1 MIKYQQ
7 YMASN
12 VTWLNSIP
20 SHWSINQI
28 KRNLKLLTDYD
39 ANGSFSNIAKNV
51 NRVEDSKLKYAWF
64 VRTTDLEKHNDQT
77 DILKEFIWIDKST
90 YNYLGKTKLFG
101 GELLLAK
108 RGDIGRI
115 YIMPKTEYPA
125 SLAPNLY
132 LARLNENIITSK
144 FAYYFLISSYGL
156 YQLNLRNKSTTI
168 GALYK
173 DDFKSIEFVIPPL
186 KEQTQI
192 ANYLD
197 VKTTLIDK
205 KIKLLQQKIKHY
217 KAYRKTLINE
227 TVTKGLDKTVKL
239 KDSGIEWIGPIP
251 EHWEVKRFKEI
262 CYKNHTGG
270 TPSTSNTDM
279 FRGDN
284 IWVTIADMKK
294 DDLVFDSKLKLT
306 DEAIKTSNIPITPK
320 GSLLYSFKLTLG
332 KIAFAAKDIYTNEAI
347 ISILPNKNIVLRY
360 HYYMLPIYLLLNA
373 TENIYGAKML
383 NQKLISNALLL
394 HPTIKE
400 QQQIADFLDAKTT
413 TIDNIINNIETQ
425 ITTLKELRKTL
436 INEVVTGKVKV
447 TA

>member
-1 MIKYQQ
+1 MEKYNE
-7 YMASN
+7 YKDSGIE
-12 VTWLNSIP
+12 WLLDKIP
-20 SHWSINQI
+20 SHWEVKRVKDLCRMQSGFYISANDFQDSGFPIYGGNGFRGFSENYNHDGDYTLVGRQGALCGNINYAKGKFWATEHAI
-28 KRNLKLLTDYD
+28 VVYEKKDINKL
-39 ANGSFSNIAKNV
+39 
-51 NRVEDSKLKYAWF
+51 WF
-64 VRTTDLEKHNDQT
+64 
-77 DILKEFIWIDKST
+77 
-90 YNYLGKTKLFG
+90 
-101 GELLLAK
+101 GELLRLMDLNQYSLSAAQPGLSVEKIK
-108 RGDIGRI
+108 RLKL
-115 YIMPKTEYPA
+115 P
-125 SLAPNLY
+125 
-132 LARLNENIITSK
+132 
-144 FAYYFLISSYGL
+144 FVSS
-156 YQLNLRNKSTTI
+156 
-168 GALYK
+168 
-173 DDFKSIEFVIPPL
+173 L

-197 VKTTLIDK
+197 AKTTLIDK